1 MMHFLYKHKG
11 DPNFAMVEVLR
22 LFKVYKAS
30 YRVIYKSIVN
40 KRSGEMKIED
50 FSKETGIEE
59 SWLKQNYFHK
69 DLGHFKDSDSIS
81 MGLYIEAAVDKRAK
95 IKDNL
100 DDIIDNLTEKE
111 AQ

>member
-50 FSKETGIEE
+50 FSKATGIEE
-59 SWLKQNYFHK
+59 TWLKENYFH
-69 DLGHFKDSDSIS
+69 KDSDSIS
-81 MGLYIEAAVDKRAK
+81 MGLYIEAVVDKRAK
-95 IKDNL
+95 ITEKL
-100 DDIIDNLTEKE
+100 DEIIDNL
-111 AQ
+111 